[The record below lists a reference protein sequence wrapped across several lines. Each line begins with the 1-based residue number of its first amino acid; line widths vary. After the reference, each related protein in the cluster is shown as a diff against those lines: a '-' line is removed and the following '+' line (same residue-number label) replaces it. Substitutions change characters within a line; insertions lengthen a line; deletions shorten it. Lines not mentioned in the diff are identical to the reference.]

1 MSHIFYF
8 FSIFALTWEIYTILN
23 TAKVHAF
30 IIRFKNTDHTKKEL
44 SEKEATFSFFAMGYF
59 VWLLVGI
66 ITFQWPIFL
75 LLFLS
80 SLMPKRFM
88 IIRWIDSFV
97 TSIALLYI
105 ILNAYHFKVDVW
117 QVILNA
123 IG

>member
-1 MSHIFYF
+1 
-8 FSIFALTWEIYTILN
+8 
-23 TAKVHAF
+23 
-30 IIRFKNTDHTKKEL
+30 
-44 SEKEATFSFFAMGYF
+44 
-59 VWLLVGI
+59 
-66 ITFQWPIFL
+66 
-75 LLFLS
+75 
-80 SLMPKRFM
+80 M